1 VLLLVP
7 LVIVWRLYPRGTEGR
22 PLDGGPL
29 LATTALLWAL
39 ALVGPALTVGQQSLS
54 EWAFH
59 RPMSIQVEVP
69 VTEVDGKDGGVPTV
83 PADTERE
90 PIPPPEDRPEDQ
102 GPQALPG

>member
-1 VLLLVP
+1 VQLLVP

-39 ALVGPALTVGQQSLS
+39 ALVGPALTVGQQLLS

-59 RPMSIQVEVP
+59 RPMAIQVEVP
-69 VTEVDGKDGGVPTV
+69 VTLGWVWLVLR
-83 PADTERE
+83 PALLS
-90 PIPPPEDRPEDQ
+90 DQ
-102 GPQALPG
+102 RTAARAW